1 MQYYKKVLFF
11 VRKIMGISLKNVL
24 RIKTTKT
31 VKTTRTTET
40 VTTTRTTTRRL
51 RL

>member
-1 MQYYKKVLFF
+1 MQYYKKVFFF
-11 VRKIMGISLKNVL
+11 VRKIMESRLKDVL
-24 RIKTTKT
+24 RIKTTTT